1 MVKHIVMWTLKE
13 EFSVEEKKEIKETF
27 KTRLEALDNLMDGV
41 LKIKVETSPLTSSN
55 VDLMLDS
62 EFDSVDTLNAYQV
75 HPSHKE
81 VASYLKD
88 KVVSRNCMDYTV
100 E

>member
-1 MVKHIVMWTLKE
+1 MVKHIVMWKLKE
-13 EFSVEEKKEIKETF
+13 DFSENEKKEIAETF
-27 KTRLEALDNLMDGV
+27 KVRLEALDNLMEGV

-62 EFDSVDTLNAYQV
+62 EFDSVETLNAYQI
-75 HPSHKE
+75 HPSHQE

-88 KVVSRNCMDYTV
+88 KVVSRNCMDYITY
-100 E
+100 

>member
-1 MVKHIVMWTLKE
+1 ME
-13 EFSVEEKKEIKETF
+13 
-27 KTRLEALDNLMDGV
+27 GV
-41 LKIKVETSPLTSSN
+41 LKIKVEILPLSSSN

-62 EFDSVDTLNAYQV
+62 EFDCIETLNAYQI
-75 HPSHKE
+75 HPLHKE
-81 VASYLKD
+81 GASYLKD

>member
-1 MVKHIVMWTLKE
+1 MVKHIVMWKLKE
-13 EFSVEEKKEIKETF
+13 DFSENEKREIAETF
-27 KTRLEALDNLMDGV
+27 KTKLEALDDLMEGV

-75 HPSHKE
+75 HPKHKE
-81 VASYLKD
+81 VASYLK
-88 KVVSRNCMDYTV
+88 YP
-100 E
+100 